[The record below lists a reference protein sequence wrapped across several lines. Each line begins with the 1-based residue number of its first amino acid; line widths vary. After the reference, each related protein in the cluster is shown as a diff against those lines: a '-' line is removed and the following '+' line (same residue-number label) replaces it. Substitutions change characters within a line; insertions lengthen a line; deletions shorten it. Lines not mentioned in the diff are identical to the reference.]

1 LSEWQK
7 VEVSGRR
14 VASSALR
21 TRRARA
27 RVTTH
32 HARRFLTTVAKSI
45 QENGNGA
52 KHGGGAAN
60 THKAE
65 AVAAGV
71 SKTVQEAAGSAAGKA
86 AKKAPAKV
94 WWKSLESAAKDVSA
108 HVGSTLKKKAAEL
121 RGPAMEMKVNVDVL
135 KPTIDSVKKG
145 ASDFWAVVPPPVR
158 KASPYIGVALATA
171 VVVHSVESKFRK
183 ASEKKL
189 FSKMALLAEEK
200 QGIAERMKELEG
212 SRYMRGDST
221 VDLSRAVSEATA
233 AAASAAAAAAEA
245 ARYCVVPRR

>member
-1 LSEWQK
+1 
-7 VEVSGRR
+7 
-14 VASSALR
+14 
-21 TRRARA
+21 
-27 RVTTH
+27 
-32 HARRFLTTVAKSI
+32 
-45 QENGNGA
+45 
-52 KHGGGAAN
+52 
-60 THKAE
+60 
-65 AVAAGV
+65 
-71 SKTVQEAAGSAAGKA
+71 
-86 AKKAPAKV
+86 
-94 WWKSLESAAKDVSA
+94 
-108 HVGSTLKKKAAEL
+108 
-121 RGPAMEMKVNVDVL
+121 VL